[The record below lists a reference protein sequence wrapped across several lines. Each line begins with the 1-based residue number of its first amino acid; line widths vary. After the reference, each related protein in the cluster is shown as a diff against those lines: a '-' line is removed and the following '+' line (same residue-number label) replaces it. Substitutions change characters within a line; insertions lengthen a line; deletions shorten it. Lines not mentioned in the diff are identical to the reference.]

1 MHSIFFGLRRYCS
14 SYHQWH
20 FSPRN
25 LCFVYFKQL
34 QKGPYLPGAK
44 RNEKKSSFFRGSWRL
59 WKSSSVLFLN
69 WFPYP
74 WPPEGGQTSPANFLT
89 GREAQLVTGTQ
100 TRAQILFH
108 PRRHPHHSL
117 SCPPWHRRDSLQ
129 GEEKRIAMKKKKI
142 TKKFPH
148 FFLAF
153 LFFLLP
159 SSKPATLG
167 CAPGLINMNQ
177 TGNDQ
182 REWEISKG

>member
-44 RNEKKSSFFRGSWRL
+44 RNERKSSFFFVGAEGYENHLLFYFWTDFHIHGHLREVRLLRPTSSQGERHSW
-59 WKSSSVLFLN
+59 WQGHKPEHKSCS
-69 WFPYP
+69 
-74 WPPEGGQTSPANFLT
+74 
-89 GREAQLVTGTQ
+89 
-100 TRAQILFH
+100 ILADTH
-108 PRRHPHHSL
+108 TTH
-117 SCPPWHRRDSLQ
+117 CPPWHHRDSLQ
-129 GEEKRIAMKKKKI
+129 GKEKRIAIKKKKI

-153 LFFLLP
+153 FFFVFKACNSRL
-159 SSKPATLG
+159 
-167 CAPGLINMNQ
+167 CPGVN
-177 TGNDQ
+177 
-182 REWEISKG
+182 